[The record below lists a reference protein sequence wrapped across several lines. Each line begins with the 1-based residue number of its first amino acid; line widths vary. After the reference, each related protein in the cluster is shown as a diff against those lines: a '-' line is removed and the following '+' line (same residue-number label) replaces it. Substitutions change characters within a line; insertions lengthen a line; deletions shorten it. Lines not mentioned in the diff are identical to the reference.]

1 MNTLINSTTIDNISR
16 LINQHVKLFNSFN
29 NICLFGSILNVEKVP
44 NDIDILLIYP
54 EYSSVLI
61 SDLNIICSVFAS
73 LSELP
78 IDLTVLSV
86 EEEKDTKFLKRLDSK
101 YLKLK

>member
-1 MNTLINSTTIDNISR
+1 MDTLMNSSAIDNISR
-16 LINQHVKLFNSFN
+16 LINQHIKLFNSFN
-29 NICLFGSILNVEKVP
+29 NICLFGSILNIEKVP

-54 EYSSVLI
+54 EYSDVLI
-61 SDLNIICSVFAS
+61 NDLSIICSLFAN

-86 EEEKDTKFLKRLDSK
+86 EEEKDTKFLKRLNSK

>member
-1 MNTLINSTTIDNISR
+1 MDILMNSTATDNISH
-16 LINQHVKLFNSFN
+16 LINQYMKLFNSFN
-29 NICLFGSILNVEKVP
+29 NIYLFGSILNIEKEP
-44 NDIDILLIYP
+44 NDIDILLIYS
-54 EYSSVLI
+54 EYSSI
-61 SDLNIICSVFAS
+61 IINDLNIICSVFAN

-86 EEEKDTKFLKRLDSK
+86 EEEKDTKFLKRLNSK